1 MGHILEGDVQ
11 YGLICETIC
20 TWAVNFVKNGK
31 TDLRFRVFRT
41 TFVCLK
47 DGLLMELRD
56 RIIEKA
62 GNFFIRQ
69 GVRNSSM
76 DEIATSLGISKR
88 TIYET
93 FRDKEDLLISF
104 LKKTWADRYVYFSA
118 YLCDKYNVIDVFL
131 KIIEAQQNL
140 PVINVKF
147 FEDINKYYPCAA
159 KLIQEEINRDNAF
172 LRDFLRKGIEQGYI
186 YRNLNVEVTAF
197 LLEDSTYTYIRASH
211 MEQPPFSYRELF
223 FTMMINF
230 IRGISTEKG
239 IRIIDEYLANQEK
252 KTEN

>member
-1 MGHILEGDVQ
+1 MTLKERIVSKAGTLFYQ
-11 YGLICETIC
+11 YGIKS
-20 TWAVNFVKNGK
+20 V
-31 TDLRFRVFRT
+31 
-41 TFVCLK
+41 
-47 DGLLMELRD
+47 
-56 RIIEKA
+56 
-62 GNFFIRQ
+62 
-69 GVRNSSM
+69 SM
-76 DEIATSLGISKR
+76 DDLASSLGISKR
-88 TIYET
+88 TLYEN

-104 LKKTWADRYVYFSA
+104 LKKTWADRYACFSA
-118 YLCDKYNVIDVFL
+118 YLCDEYNVIELFL
-131 KIIEAQQNL
+131 KIIEAQLNR
-140 PVINVKF
+140 PMVNVKF
-147 FEDINKYYPCAA
+147 FEDINRYYPYAA
-159 KLIQEEINRDNAF
+159 KLIQEEVNRNNAF

>member
-1 MGHILEGDVQ
+1 M
-11 YGLICETIC
+11 
-20 TWAVNFVKNGK
+20 
-31 TDLRFRVFRT
+31 
-41 TFVCLK
+41 
-47 DGLLMELRD
+47 RD

-62 GNFFIRQ
+62 GDLFIQ
-69 GVRNSSM
+69 YGIKDSSM
-76 DEIATSLGISKR
+76 DEIATSMGISKR

-104 LKKTWADRYVYFSA
+104 LKKTWADRYAYFSA
-118 YLCDKYNVIDVFL
+118 YLCDKYNVIEVFL
-131 KIIEAQQNL
+131 KIIEAHQNQ
-140 PVINVKF
+140 PMVNVKF

-159 KLIQEEINRDNAF
+159 KLIQEEVKRNNAF

-186 YRNLNVEVTAF
+186 YRNLNVEVAAF
-197 LLEDSTYTYIRASH
+197 LLEDSTYTYIRASYL
-211 MEQPPFSYRELF
+211 EQPPFSFQDLF

>member
-1 MGHILEGDVQ
+1 M
-11 YGLICETIC
+11 T
-20 TWAVNFVKNGK
+20 
-31 TDLRFRVFRT
+31 
-41 TFVCLK
+41 
-47 DGLLMELRD
+47 LRD

-62 GNFFIRQ
+62 GDYFIRY

-104 LKKTWADRYVYFSA
+104 LKKAWADRYACFSA
-118 YLCDKYNVIDVFL
+118 YLCDEYNVIEVFL
-131 KIIEAQQNL
+131 KIIEAHL
-140 PVINVKF
+140 KRPMVDVKF
-147 FEDINKYYPCAA
+147 FEDINRYYPYAA
-159 KLIQEEINRDNAF
+159 RLIKEEINRKNAF

-197 LLEDSTYTYIRASH
+197 LLEDSTYTYIRASYL
-211 MEQPPFSYRELF
+211 EQPPFSFRELF

>member
-1 MGHILEGDVQ
+1 
-11 YGLICETIC
+11 
-20 TWAVNFVKNGK
+20 
-31 TDLRFRVFRT
+31 
-41 TFVCLK
+41 
-47 DGLLMELRD
+47 
-56 RIIEKA
+56 
-62 GNFFIRQ
+62 
-69 GVRNSSM
+69 M

-104 LKKTWADRYVYFSA
+104 LKKTWADRYACFSA
-118 YLCDKYNVIDVFL
+118 YLCDEYNVIELFL
-131 KIIEAQQNL
+131 KIIEAQLNR
-140 PVINVKF
+140 PMVNVKF
-147 FEDINKYYPCAA
+147 FEDINRYYPYAA
-159 KLIQEEINRDNAF
+159 KLIQEEVNRNNAF